1 MRCGGVAQVDGG
13 AFFPTPAPRG
23 EGRGE
28 GSGRVPLP
36 GDQGRLCRPGYLFNE
51 VSCSLGARG
60 GQPLHVCPTSKGFF
74 PPPPPRELL
83 PSPPGR
89 RRCPSEI
96 FAGKANLASH
106 LSLARSLSLSL
117 FSLRFSLPLSAV
129 TPCWGFQSVR
139 LWPPFIKAIS
149 LRRCLKWLLISL
161 SH

>member
-13 AFFPTPAPRG
+13 AFVPPSPAPRG

-28 GSGRVPLP
+28 GSGSVPLP

-83 PSPPGR
+83 PSQPGR

-106 LSLARSLSLSL
+106 LSLSLLSL
-117 FSLRFSLPLSAV
+117 FPALFSPSLCSYALLRFSKRSSL
-129 TPCWGFQSVR
+129 TPV
-139 LWPPFIKAIS
+139 
-149 LRRCLKWLLISL
+149 
-161 SH
+161 